1 MDWDNLKVFLAVAA
15 AGGLGGGARRLGV
28 SQATV
33 WRRIKAL
40 EESLQTPLFER
51 RSEGY
56 VLGAAGAALLRSL
69 EGVQRSIE
77 PAGRS
82 LAHSALGPEGEVR
95 ITAPE
100 FPGQMLAERLAS
112 LARRHPRLVIELL
125 TGSPAAS
132 IMAREVD
139 IALRVERISSAG
151 FALEAVFAIPFH
163 VYAAPSYLKR
173 FGAPKSID
181 DFKGHRLVDF
191 DRSWAHIAPRPW
203 QKSGGRGATVVFRS
217 NSPHARL
224 AAVRAG
230 LGLVILPELM
240 ARNSPELCVVLPA
253 EVVGTLDLL
262 MYVAT
267 PLKREPRIIAA
278 RDFLLDLLGDT
289 AAPAATLKKRAAG
302 GGP

>member
-15 AGGLGGGARRLGV
+15 AGGLGGGARRLGL

-40 EESLQTPLFER
+40 EDSLQTPLFER
-51 RSEGY
+51 RPEGY
-56 VLGAAGAALLRSL
+56 ALGAAGSALLKSL

-77 PAGRS
+77 TAGRS
-82 LAHSALGPEGEVR
+82 LAQSGPGVEGEVR

-112 LARRHPRLVIELL
+112 LTRRHPRLVIELL

-139 IALRVERISSAG
+139 IALRVERSPSAG
-151 FALEAVFAIPFH
+151 FALEGVFTIPFN

-173 FGAPKSID
+173 YGAPKSID

-230 LGLVILPELM
+230 LGLVLLPELM
-240 ARNSPELCVVLPA
+240 ARASPELCVVLPA
-253 EVVGTLDLL
+253 EVVGTLELL
-262 MYVAT
+262 MYVAM

-278 RDFLLDLLGDT
+278 RDFLIDLLGET
-289 AAPAATLKKRAAG
+289 AAPVAAPKKRAARS
-302 GGP
+302 GP